1 MIRTITLL
9 LFLTTSL
16 LYANAKI
23 TVTGKILQMGTNTP
37 LEYATVSFTE
47 TGRPNPIYGG
57 ITDENGFFSIEV
69 EKGTY
74 TIKIEYLGFKP
85 LTLDNKKIGD
95 NLDLGILLL
104 SEDAQSLSEVV
115 VKGEKGLFENKLD
128 KKIYNIDRDLTAQ
141 STNVLQALNNVPSVS
156 VSVDGGI
163 ALRGNSNVRILVN
176 GKPSGLVGISD
187 AQGLER
193 LSSNAVERIEIIT
206 NPSARYDA
214 EGAAGII
221 NIILKK
227 GRNLG
232 FNGSVQAVL
241 GVPETFGV
249 GGNLNYRTTKFNV
262 FANLNF
268 EDAKRPGHE
277 SVNTTFLDETTGTT
291 TDFLSQR
298 QDITRDGSEYTMAL
312 GIDYYFN
319 EKNTLTFMGL
329 YANEDNDNNG
339 LSIFNTFDVDG
350 TLISTRLR
358 GQRELEED
366 SSDEYTLTYKSIFD
380 EDEEHVLMVEA
391 KYDSNTEIE
400 SATFEDTYSV
410 GNFEDAQDRTAAE
423 ERQRNLLIQADYVF
437 PFSETGSFEAGYRS
451 TMRTIKFN
459 SIVENFNS
467 DTNIWELDG
476 NLSNRM
482 DYGEDIYAAYLQ
494 YANAFGKFTLLTGL
508 RMEITHIDVTQ
519 FTSDIS
525 LSKNYGNLFPSFH
538 LGYQLTE
545 TSELKTSYG
554 RRINRPSFRE
564 LNPFS
569 GYSNDL
575 NLLSGNPNLD
585 PVFTN
590 SLELGYTRNWDGVSL
605 ETIGYFQYSKDI
617 VQLITTNSGMVN
629 EESIPILIT
638 RPLNVGT
645 ENRYGL
651 EVSSIYSPSNWL
663 RVNGTINWFRFE
675 QNASFD
681 NTVPDP
687 GDSNALITE
696 RQSLNTNSSSW
707 FARLSPKI
715 SLPREID
722 VQMGIQYD
730 APFREAYTTRRGML
744 VANVSV
750 NKELFKGRGAINLN
764 ISDLFNSRISRREA
778 SNTSFLSNS
787 ESQYVERQFN
797 LTFTYRFK
805 NTEEHRDDG
814 DDEDYEDDDY
824 DES

>member
-16 LYANAKI
+16 MYGYAQI
-23 TVTGKILQMGTNTP
+23 IVTGKILQKETNTP

-47 TGRPNPIYGG
+47 TGQPNPKYGG
-57 ITDENGFFSIEV
+57 ITDENGIFSIEV

-74 TIKIEYLGFKP
+74 TIEIEFIGFKP
-85 LTLDNKKIGD
+85 FFLDNKRIEND
-95 NLDLGILLL
+95 LDLGILYL
-104 SEDAQSLSEVV
+104 SEDAQSLSEVI

-128 KKIYNIDRDLTAQ
+128 KKIYNIGQDLTAQ

-163 ALRGNSNVRILVN
+163 TLRGNTNVRILVN
-176 GKPSGLVGISD
+176 GKPSGVIGISG

-193 LSSNAVERIEIIT
+193 LSSNAVESIEIIT

-214 EGAAGII
+214 EGASGII

-232 FNGSVQAVL
+232 FNGSVQTVI
-241 GVPETFGV
+241 GVPETFGI
-249 GGNLNYRTTKFNV
+249 GGNLNYRTNKFNV
-262 FANLNF
+262 FTNVNF
-268 EDAKRPGHE
+268 EDSKRPGNE
-277 SVNTTFLDETTGTT
+277 SVNTTFLDESTGKATG
-291 TDFLSQR
+291 FLTQN
-298 QDITRDGSEYTMAL
+298 QGITRGGSEYTLAL
-312 GIDYYFN
+312 GVDYYFN

-339 LSIFNTFDVDG
+339 LSTFSTFDVDR

-358 GQRELEED
+358 DERELEED
-366 SSDEYTLTYKSIFD
+366 ASDEYTLTYKSIFD
-380 EDEEHVLMVEA
+380 EDKEHFLIVEA

-400 SATFEDTYSV
+400 SAIFNDTYSF
-410 GNFEDAQDRTAAE
+410 GNFEDAQDRTASD
-423 ERQRNLLIQADYVF
+423 ERQNNLLIQADYVF

-459 SIVENFNS
+459 SIVENFNTN
-467 DTNIWELDG
+467 TNIWELDT

-482 DYGEDIYAAYLQ
+482 DYGEDIYAAYSQ
-494 YANAFGKFTLLTGL
+494 YANTFGKFNVLAGL
-508 RMEITHIDVTQ
+508 RLEITNIDVTQ
-519 FTSDIS
+519 FTSDVS
-525 LSKNYGNLFPSFH
+525 FGKNYSNLFPSFH

-554 RRINRPSFRE
+554 RRISRPSFRE

-575 NLLSGNPNLD
+575 NLLSGNPDLD

-590 SLELGYTRNWDGVSL
+590 SFELGYSKNWGQVSL
-605 ETIGYFQYSKDI
+605 ETIGYFQYSEDI
-617 VQLITTNSGMVN
+617 VQLITTNSGRVN
-629 EESIPILIT
+629 EENIPILIT

-645 ENRYGL
+645 ENRYGI
-651 EVSSIYSPSNWL
+651 EVSSIYSPANWL
-663 RVNGTINWFRFE
+663 RVNGTINWYRFE
-675 QNASFD
+675 QDASFD
-681 NTVPDP
+681 NTIPDP
-687 GDSNALITE
+687 NDNSDLITQ
-696 RQSLNTNSSSW
+696 RQSLNTSSSSW

-715 SLPREID
+715 SLPKD
-722 VQMGIQYD
+722 VDLQIGIQYD
-730 APFREAYTTRRGML
+730 APFKEANTTRRGIL

-764 ISDLFNSRISRREA
+764 VSDLFNSRISRREA
-778 SNTSFLSNS
+778 YNTNFFSKS
-787 ESQYVERQFN
+787 EYQYFERQIN

-805 NTEEHRDDG
+805 NTIEHHDG
-814 DDEDYEDDDY
+814 DDEDYEDY

>member
-1 MIRTITLL
+1 MIRTIALL

-16 LYANAKI
+16 MYGNAKI
-23 TVTGKILQMGTNTP
+23 IVTGKILQKETNAP
-37 LEYATVSFTE
+37 LEYAIVSFTE
-47 TGRPNPIYGG
+47 TGQPNPTYGE

-74 TIKIEYLGFKP
+74 TIKIEFMGFKQFI
-85 LTLDNKKIGD
+85 LDNKRIEND
-95 NLDLGILLL
+95 LDLGILYL
-104 SEDAQSLSEVV
+104 SEDVQSLDEVV
-115 VKGEKGLFENKLD
+115 VKSEKGLFENKLD
-128 KKIYNIDRDLTAQ
+128 KKIYNIGQDLTAQ
-141 STNVLQALNNVPSVS
+141 STNVLQALNNVSSVS

-163 ALRGNSNVRILVN
+163 TLRGNSNVRILVN

-193 LSSNAVERIEIIT
+193 LSTNAVEHIEIIT

-232 FNGSVQAVL
+232 FNGSAQVVM
-241 GVPETFGV
+241 GVPETFGI
-249 GGNLNYRTTKFNV
+249 GGSLNYRTTKFNV

-268 EDAKRPGHE
+268 EDSKRPGNE
-277 SVNTTFLDETTGTT
+277 SVNTTFFDETTGTAT
-291 TDFLSQR
+291 GLLTQS
-298 QDITRDGSEYTMAL
+298 QDITRGGSEYTMAL
-312 GIDYYFN
+312 GVDYYFN

-339 LSIFNTFDVDG
+339 LSTFNTFDVDG

-358 GQRELEED
+358 DERELEKD
-366 SSDEYTLTYKSIFD
+366 ASDEYTLTYKSIFD
-380 EDEEHVLMVEA
+380 EAEEHLLVIES

-400 SATFEDTYSV
+400 SAIFHDTYSL
-410 GNFEDAQDRTAAE
+410 GNFENAQDRTASD

-459 SIVENFNS
+459 SIVENFN
-467 DTNIWELDG
+467 TNTGIWELDT

-482 DYGEDIYAAYLQ
+482 DYGEDIYAAYSQ
-494 YANAFGKFTLLTGL
+494 YANAFGKFTILAGL
-508 RMEITHIDVTQ
+508 RLEITNIDVTQ
-519 FTSDIS
+519 FTSDVS
-525 LSKNYGNLFPSFH
+525 FGKNYSNLFPSFH

-554 RRINRPSFRE
+554 RRISRPSFRE

-575 NLLSGNPNLD
+575 NFLSGNPDLD

-590 SLELGYTRNWDGVSL
+590 SFELGYAKNWDEVSV
-605 ETIGYFQYSKDI
+605 ETIGYFQYSEDI

-629 EESIPILIT
+629 EENIPILIT

-645 ENRYGL
+645 ENRYGI
-651 EVSSIYSPSNWL
+651 EVSSIYSPANWL
-663 RVNGTINWFRFE
+663 RVNGTVNWYRFE
-675 QNASFD
+675 QNASFN
-681 NTVPDP
+681 NTIPDP
-687 GDSNALITE
+687 NDSSNLIKQ
-696 RQSLNTNSSSW
+696 RQSLNTTSASW
-707 FARLSPKI
+707 FARLSPKVT
-715 SLPREID
+715 LPKD
-722 VQMGIQYD
+722 VDLQIGIQYD
-730 APFREAYTTRRGML
+730 APFKEANTTRRDIL
-744 VANVSV
+744 VANVSA
-750 NKELFKGRGAINLN
+750 NKELFKGRGAINLT
-764 ISDLFNSRISRREA
+764 ISDLFNSRTSRRKA

-787 ESQYVERQFN
+787 KHQYFERQIN

-805 NTEEHRDDG
+805 NTIEHRDDG
-814 DDEDYEDDDY
+814 DDDDDEDYD
-824 DES
+824 